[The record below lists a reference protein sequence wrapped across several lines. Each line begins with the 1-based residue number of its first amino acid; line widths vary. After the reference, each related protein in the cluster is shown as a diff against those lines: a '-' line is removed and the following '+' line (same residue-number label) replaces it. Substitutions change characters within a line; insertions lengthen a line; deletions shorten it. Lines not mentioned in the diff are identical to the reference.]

1 MKRARLGMG
10 AVGCQVV
17 LGLALLFAVPGWTAT
32 TRAGSSPVKDAL
44 QPYVSSNWLAGAVTV
59 VVGPEGVIC
68 HDAVGFADVGARK
81 PMRKDSFF
89 WIASMTK
96 PITAVAFMMLVD
108 EGKVRLDD
116 AVSQYIPAMDKL
128 WVVAGKE
135 GDTMTLK
142 RQARPI
148 TLRQLLSHT
157 SGLPFLTPV
166 LMDDLAS
173 LPLSQAVLSFTMNPL
188 EFQPGEGYRYSNQ
201 GIDTV
206 GRIIEI
212 VSGMPYEKFVQ
223 TRLFDPLKMRDTT
236 FFPTSRQLKRL
247 PKSYGPNA
255 EKTGLKEVTIPY
267 LRAPF
272 DRPGRHP
279 EPGGGL
285 FSTGADLANLCQ
297 MLLNKGVYRGQRLLS
312 ESSVAELTKIQ
323 TGQANQKYG
332 LGFAVDQDGKGAFG
346 HGGAQGTSMTVYPER
361 GLALI
366 WLVQVRGGYPGK
378 GNEAQGAFRSTG
390 FKLGPAAQ

>member
-1 MKRARLGMG
+1 MKREKLGMSV
-10 AVGCQVV
+10 VGCQFV
-17 LGLALLFAVPGWTAT
+17 LGLALVFAVPGWAT
-32 TRAGSSPVKDAL
+32 SAPAKASPIQVAL
-44 QPYVSSNWLAGAVTV
+44 QPYVASNWVAGAVTV
-59 VVGPEGVIC
+59 VVGPNGVIS
-68 HDAVGFADVGARK
+68 HDTVGYADVEQRK
-81 PMRKDSFF
+81 PMKRDSFF

-108 EGKVRLDD
+108 DGKVALDD
-116 AVSQYIPAMDKL
+116 PVSQYIPAMDKL

-157 SGLPFLTPV
+157 SGLPFLTP
-166 LMDDLAS
+166 LLTDDLAS

-188 EFQPGEGYRYSNQ
+188 EYQPGEGYRYSNE

-206 GRIIEI
+206 GRVIEI
-212 VSGMPYEKFVQ
+212 VSGKPYEKFVQ
-223 TRLFDPLKMRDTT
+223 TRLFDPLQMRDTT
-236 FFPTSRQLKRL
+236 FFPTSKQLKRL
-247 PKSYGPNA
+247 AKSYGPNA
-255 EKTGLKEVTIPY
+255 EKNGLKEVAIPY
-267 LRAPF
+267 MRTPF

-285 FSTGADLANLCQ
+285 FATGADLANFCQ
-297 MLLNKGVYRGQRLLS
+297 MLLNKGVYHGKRLLS
-312 ESSVAELTKIQ
+312 ESSIAELAKVQ
-323 TGQANQKYG
+323 TGQPKQKYG
-332 LGFAVDQDGKGAFG
+332 LGFTVDQDGKGAFG
-346 HGGAQGTSMTVYPER
+346 HGGAQGTSMTIYPEH

-378 GNEAQGAFRSTG
+378 GSEAQGAFRSVG
-390 FKLGPAAQ
+390 FKLGPAAE